1 LISDAAA
8 ATANTVTWPAARPM
22 WRVYDAAHGPTS
34 FNPSP
39 KSARFR
45 PVSDSGAVV
54 PTAYGGEDATIA
66 LTETVLRDEDFPGP
80 SPVLFAGTLA
90 RYEIARLLCDEDR
103 TLVQLNGTGLRKLRL
118 NRSSVIDTDKSGYPD
133 TAMLAQQLYN
143 HGPKAQGLLWTS
155 HQADHGDAVILWETR
170 LGTARF
176 HVVDGPF
183 ALDHGHGLRLVRE
196 VAEECGVLV
205 ET

>member
-8 ATANTVTWPAARPM
+8 AAANTVTWPAARPM
-22 WRVYDAAHGPTS
+22 WRVYDAAYASTA
-34 FNPSP
+34 FNPSS

-45 PVSDSGAVV
+45 PIRDSGAVV

-66 LTETVLRDEDFPGP
+66 LTESVVRAEDFPGP
-80 SPVLFAGTLA
+80 SSVLLVVTLA
-90 RYEIARLLCDEDR
+90 RYEIAQLVCDQDL

-118 NRSSVIDTDKSGYPD
+118 NRGRVIDTDKSRYPH
-133 TAMLAQQLYN
+133 TARLAQQLYD
-143 HGPKAQGLLWTS
+143 HGPRAQGLLWTS

-176 HVVDGPF
+176 HVVEGPYS
-183 ALDHGHGLRLVRE
+183 LDHGHGLRLVRK
-196 VAEECGVLV
+196 VAEQCGVLV
-205 ET
+205 QT